1 MYIRVYS
8 LSHVCTY
15 VSVPLFAETG
25 PFLVVLQLQFAE
37 VLSAAGQFAPARDC
51 LTGCLQAEEQAD
63 QRARELRG
71 RILLAVAINEV
82 RWVLIFSSPLA
93 TSRDCNCH
101 TM

>member
-51 LTGCLQAEEQAD
+51 LTGCLQAEVAVGETV
-63 QRARELRG
+63 
-71 RILLAVAINEV
+71 ILLTPPVY
-82 RWVLIFSSPLA
+82 PY
-93 TSRDCNCH
+93 
-101 TM
+101 